1 MYTACFG
8 LYLGHPETCQYKNHK
23 KEGTLKNL
31 SGPFLHSLFFTM
43 LKYEIYSI
51 KVLDLCNFK
60 KHMYKEYLAA
70 KYPLMLDSST
80 RHTSYNIL
88 IHL

>member
-1 MYTACFG
+1 MFHSVWLRYPQASIYSHLLQCVNLKT
-8 LYLGHPETCQYKNHK
+8 LYA
-23 KEGTLKNL
+23 LKCAEL
-31 SGPFLHSLFFTM
+31 ITM

-80 RHTSYNIL
+80 RHTSYNIVT
-88 IHL
+88 HL